1 LHIQINDNEPI
12 DTYPYLEVG
21 SGQLDEQGNPIIY
34 HKILPIYLGEFEN
47 DKTDLEYLIICSD
60 LQGISEERGEQKL
73 LGETLPEY
81 LKLLLEV
88 EYDISKKSKIGVLL
102 TGDFYTNL
110 EKRGSSGDVR
120 NVWKAFNEQFDW
132 VIGVAG
138 NHDRFGTEEEEND
151 FKNQEHIY
159 LLHKNI
165 QEIDGLKIGGISGI
179 IGRGDK
185 TNRVDENEYLDTLKK
200 LLKKDL
206 DFILLHE
213 TPDFPKLNFIGN
225 SKIREVIE
233 NGSESKIICGHCYWE
248 KTIVKFENQSTI
260 LNVDSKVVILKINQ

>member
-1 LHIQINDNEPI
+1 MLITINDKEPI
-12 DTYPYLEVG
+12 DKYPYLEVG
-21 SGQLDEQGNPIIY
+21 AGQLDSNGNPKIY
-34 HKILPIYLGEFEN
+34 HRELPIYFGEYLN
-47 DKTDLEYLIICSD
+47 KNTKVDYLIICSD
-60 LQGISEERGEQKL
+60 LQGISEELGKQRL

-88 EYDISKKSKIGVLL
+88 EYDISEKTKIGVLL

-138 NHDRFGTEEEEND
+138 NHDRFGDND
-151 FKNQEHIY
+151 EKNEFKNKEGIF

-165 QEIDGLKIGGISGI
+165 EEVDGLKIGGISGI

-185 TNRVDENEYLDTLKK
+185 TNRVGEKEYLDTLKK
-200 LLKKDL
+200 FLNQDL
-206 DFILLHE
+206 DFVLLHE
-213 TPDFPKLNFIGN
+213 TPDFPKLDFIGN
-225 SKIREVIE
+225 SKIRKVVEKV
-233 NGSESKIICGHCYWE
+233 SPSKIICGHCFWE
-248 KTIVKFENQSTI
+248 RTMIKFENQSTI
-260 LNVDSKVVILKINQ
+260 LNVDSKVVILKIIK